1 MSIPAFSAANAYMNA
16 AKAGLETALK
26 STEAEKPKQ
35 DFGSMVDQAVKS
47 VVDSGKKSETM
58 AIAHT
63 QGKANLVDVVT
74 AVAETELT
82 MRALVS
88 VRDRVVTAYQ
98 EIMRMPI

>member
-1 MSIPAFSAANAYMNA
+1 MSIPAFTAANAYMNA
-16 AKAGLETALK
+16 AKAGLESAIK
-26 STEAEKPKQ
+26 SPEIEKPKQ

-47 VVDSGKKSETM
+47 VVEVGKKSETL
-58 AIAHT
+58 AVAHT
-63 QGKANLVDVVT
+63 QGKADLIDVVT

-82 MRALVS
+82 MRTLVS